1 MSDIFIS
8 DNYASIPQVFR
19 LLDNYIH
26 VSMAVLWSFYGYFE
40 TTWDLLLSHP
50 LPPLL
55 SGS

>member
-26 VSMAVLWSFYGYFE
+26 VPMAVLWSFYGYFE